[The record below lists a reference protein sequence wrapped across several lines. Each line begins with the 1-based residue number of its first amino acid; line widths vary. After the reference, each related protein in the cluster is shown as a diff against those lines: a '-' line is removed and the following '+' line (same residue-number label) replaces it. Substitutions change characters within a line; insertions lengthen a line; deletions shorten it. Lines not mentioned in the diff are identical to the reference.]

1 MFFQASTCHRRVV
14 VISQTPL
21 RQERCSSG
29 LFAAWLGSIGR
40 PFVNRRALASFE
52 TAS

>member
-1 MFFQASTCHRRVV
+1 MFLQASTCHQRGV

-21 RQERCSSG
+21 CQERRSSG

-40 PFVNRRALASFE
+40 PFVRRGLASFE